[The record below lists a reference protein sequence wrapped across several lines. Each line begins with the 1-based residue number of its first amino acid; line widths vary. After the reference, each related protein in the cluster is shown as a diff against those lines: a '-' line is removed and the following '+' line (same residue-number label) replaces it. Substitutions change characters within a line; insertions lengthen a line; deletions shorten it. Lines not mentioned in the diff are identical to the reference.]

1 MWNQGWDLVCDA
13 SQVSMVSS
21 SIGGWDLQMVD
32 WDLVAFE
39 ECGER
44 ETDLVVGCLHNVTTG
59 LPASFLFES

>member
-1 MWNQGWDLVCDA
+1 
-13 SQVSMVSS
+13 
-21 SIGGWDLQMVD
+21 MVD